1 MSDIFE
7 AFLFSQAKL
16 DINQLRRVSTLV
28 QLPPSSTR
36 LKRSHLTRRGFV
48 ISSASFLAM
57 GLPRI
62 GLATEMDVKN
72 AIFTDFGALDLD
84 DGPIHIDMPHYSDSG
99 VSVPL
104 TLSVPRDMQADDYPE
119 VIGLYGDRNPRPR
132 IAKIYL
138 TPMCSA
144 AKFST
149 RLRIKAYQN
158 IVAVTKMRS
167 GALFS
172 ASRKVDVTLGACEDA
187 VASDQFPPGWT
198 PRIKVAVPKKV
209 EVNGSIEVRT
219 IIGHPMETGLRRD
232 VSGLLVPI
240 RIAEWVRCYVNGQL
254 AFSVKMEPAIAANP
268 YFAFRLNISEASKLD
283 FEWIDTNSD
292 VYKVERDIAVS

>member
-1 MSDIFE
+1 M
-7 AFLFSQAKL
+7 
-16 DINQLRRVSTLV
+16 

-36 LKRSHLTRRGFV
+36 LKRSYLTRRGFV
-48 ISSASFLAM
+48 NSSASFLAM
-57 GLPRI
+57 GLPCI
-62 GLATEMDVKN
+62 ALATELDVEN
-72 AIFTDFGALDLD
+72 AILTDFGAMDLD
-84 DGPIHIDMPHYSDSG
+84 DGPINIDMPHYSDSG

-104 TLSVPRDMQADDYPE
+104 TLSVPSDMQADDYPE

-132 IAKIYL
+132 IAKIHL
-138 TPMCSA
+138 TPTCSVA
-144 AKFST
+144 EFST

-198 PRIKVAVPKKV
+198 PRIKVSVPKKV
-209 EVNGSIEVRT
+209 EANGSIEVRT

-232 VSGLLVPI
+232 VSGLLVPM
-240 RIAEWVRCYVNGQL
+240 RIAEWFRCYVNGQL

-283 FEWIDTNSD
+283 FEWVDTNSD

>member
-1 MSDIFE
+1 M
-7 AFLFSQAKL
+7 
-16 DINQLRRVSTLV
+16 V
-28 QLPPSSTR
+28 LPCM
-36 LKRSHLTRRGFV
+36 
-48 ISSASFLAM
+48 A
-57 GLPRI
+57 
-62 GLATEMDVKN
+62 LATELDVKN
-72 AIFTDFGALDLD
+72 AILTDFGAISLD
-84 DGPIHIDMPHYSDSG
+84 DGPINIDMPHYSDSG

-104 TLSVPRDMQADDYPE
+104 TLSVPSDMQADDYPE

-144 AKFST
+144 AEFST

-198 PRIKVAVPKKV
+198 PRIKVSVPKKV
-209 EVNGSIEVRT
+209 EANGSIEVRT

-240 RIAEWVRCYVNGQL
+240 RIAEWFRCYVNGQL

-283 FEWIDTNSD
+283 FEWVDTNLD